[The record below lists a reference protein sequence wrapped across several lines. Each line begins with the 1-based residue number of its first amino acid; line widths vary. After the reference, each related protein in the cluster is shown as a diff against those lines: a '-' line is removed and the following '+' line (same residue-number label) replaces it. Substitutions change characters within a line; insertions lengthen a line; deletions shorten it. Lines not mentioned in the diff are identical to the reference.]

1 MRRRA
6 FTMAEL
12 LVTVAVVAALL
23 ALLVP
28 GLRAATAMA
37 RATAC
42 SSNLR
47 QLATACTAYE
57 SANGALPAAILYF
70 RDGADVRTVAWDFEQ
85 RGGEWS
91 PGPLWNYADRAVA
104 VHQCPDFEGDSTFG
118 ADPYTGYNYN
128 TSYLGHEGSY
138 PTVDAAGEP
147 VDGWRTV
154 RAGTPTSAIRSPSA
168 VAVFGDGGW
177 RGGAN
182 KFMRAPLAAECDHA
196 MACAGTQAFRHW
208 GGCTCAAHLDGHVQV
223 RNEPRRGPHMTDQLA
238 RWVTDFPRNGFLS
251 ESDGAYGGD

>member
-1 MRRRA
+1 VRRRA

-57 SANGALPAAILYF
+57 SANGALLAAILYF

-128 TSYLGHEGSY
+128 TSYLGHEGTY
-138 PTVDAAGEP
+138 PTVDAAGN
-147 VDGWRTV
+147 VLDGWATAR
-154 RAGTPTSAIRSPSA
+154 RGRPTGAVRSPA
-168 VAVFGDGGW
+168 GAALFGDGGW

-182 KFMRAPLAAECDHA
+182 KFMRAPLAPECDA
-196 MACAGTQAFRHW
+196 ATCCAGTQAFRHW
-208 GGCTCAAHLDGHVQV
+208 GGCSCVAYLDGHVGQV
-223 RNEPRRGPHMTDQLA
+223 AQPRRGPRSTDAMA
-238 RWVTDFPRNGFLS
+238 RWVTDHPRNGFLADDDS
-251 ESDGAYGGD
+251 AYGGD